1 MSLNAKHSDKDIYFR
16 LLTYVKPHWRIFSA
30 GILGMILFA
39 ATEAAVPAIL
49 KPILDGTFVEKDP
62 VYLVWA
68 PVGLIALFAIRAIAT
83 FISSSSFAAV
93 STRLM
98 YKIRDDMFT
107 RLLHLPSSYF
117 QQNITG
123 NIVSKFTYDVTQIS
137 SAGVEVLT
145 VLVKDT
151 LIVIGLLGY
160 LLWLDWQLSLLT
172 LVMIPSAALVAKYL
186 GRRQK
191 RLSREVQE
199 LFGDITH
206 IVDESVK
213 GERVVKIFNGQE
225 DERKRFDVAANKIRL
240 QQFKLNLSGAIGVP
254 IVELIG
260 ALVLALVIYI
270 GASRTGTDFTVGSF
284 VAFFAAL
291 GLLLSPIKRITR
303 VMHPLQMGLA
313 AANSV
318 FTLIDEENESDH
330 GSKNIPDSD
339 KVSITFSNVCFKY
352 PSSEENA
359 VGPVSFEVHTG
370 QTIALVGSSGSGKSS
385 LISLVPRLN
394 NPSQGHIF
402 INGLDTHD
410 LKLKDLRQLIG
421 IVSQDVVLFNATVA
435 ENIAYGE
442 DLDLNR
448 VKDAAKAAYATDFI
462 NSLPLGYDTILGE
475 NGTRLSGGQRQR
487 IAIARALYADPKI
500 LILDEATSALDTDS
514 ESSIQEALDHAKEG
528 RANIVIAHRLST
540 IRDADVIHVLENGLI
555 VESGSHEELLSR
567 DGRYAELYKKQEAK
581 HQAV

>member
-1 MSLNAKHSDKDIYFR
+1 MNSNAKHTDKEIYFR
-16 LLTYVKPHWRIFSA
+16 LLSYVKPHWRVFAA
-30 GILGMILFA
+30 GIIGMILFA

-49 KPILDGTFVEKDP
+49 KPILDGTFVDKDP

-68 PVGLIALFAIRAIAT
+68 PVGLVALFAIRALAT
-83 FISSSSFAAV
+83 FVSSSSFAAV

-172 LVMIPSAALVAKYL
+172 LIIIPSAALVAKLL

-191 RLSREVQE
+191 KLSREVQG

-206 IVDESVK
+206 VVDESVK

-225 DERKRFDVAANKIRL
+225 DEHQRFDLTANKIRL

-260 ALVLALVIYI
+260 AFVLALVIYI

-291 GLLLSPIKRITR
+291 GLLFSPIKRITR
-303 VMHPLQMGLA
+303 VIHPLQMGLA

-318 FTLIDEENESDH
+318 FQLIDEKNEVDN
-330 GSKNIPDSD
+330 GTQDITDSNV
-339 KVSITFSNVCFKY
+339 VSIAFNEVSFKY
-352 PSSEENA
+352 PGTQRNA
-359 VGPVSFEVHTG
+359 VGPVSFNVKTG

-385 LISLVPRLN
+385 LISLLPRLN
-394 NPSQGHIF
+394 NPSEGNIT
-402 INGLDTHD
+402 INDVDITHTS
-410 LKLKDLRQLIG
+410 LFNLRSLIG
-421 IVSQDVVLFNATVA
+421 IVSQDVVLFNATVS

-442 DLDLNR
+442 VVEENR
-448 VKDAAKAAYATDFI
+448 IKQVAKEAFAHDFI
-462 NSLPLGYDTILGE
+462 NSLPDGYQTILGE

-514 ESSIQEALDHAKEG
+514 EASIQKALDHAKEG

-540 IRDADVIHVLENGLI
+540 IRDADIIFVLENGLI
-555 VESGSHEELLSR
+555 VESGNHDTLLNKQ
-567 DGRYAELYKKQEAK
+567 GRYAELYTKQSK
-581 HQAV
+581 NI

>member
-1 MSLNAKHSDKDIYFR
+1 MNSNAKHTDKEIYFR
-16 LLTYVKPHWRIFSA
+16 LLSYVKPHWRVFAA
-30 GILGMILFA
+30 GIIGMILFA

-49 KPILDGTFVEKDP
+49 KPILDGTFVDKDP

-68 PVGLIALFAIRAIAT
+68 PVGLIALFAIRALAT

-98 YKIRDDMFT
+98 YKIRDDMFS

-172 LVMIPSAALVAKYL
+172 LIIIPSAALVAKLL

-191 RLSREVQE
+191 KLSREVQG

-225 DERKRFDVAANKIRL
+225 DEHQRFDLTANKIRL

-260 ALVLALVIYI
+260 AFVLALVIYI

-291 GLLLSPIKRITR
+291 GLLFSPIKRITK

-318 FTLIDEENESDH
+318 FQLIDEKNEVDN
-330 GSKNIPDSD
+330 GTQDIADSNV
-339 KVSITFSNVCFKY
+339 VSIAFNEVSFKY
-352 PSSEENA
+352 PGTQRNA
-359 VGPVSFEVHTG
+359 VGPVSFNVKTG

-385 LISLVPRLN
+385 LISLLPRLN
-394 NPSQGHIF
+394 NPSEGNIT
-402 INGLDTHD
+402 INDVNITNTSLFN
-410 LKLKDLRQLIG
+410 LRSLIG
-421 IVSQDVVLFNATVA
+421 IVSQDVVLFNATVS

-442 DLDLNR
+442 VAEEDR
-448 VKDAAKAAYATDFI
+448 IKQVAKEAFAHEFI
-462 NSLPLGYDTILGE
+462 NSLPDGYQTILGE

-514 ESSIQEALDHAKEG
+514 EASIQKALDHAKEG

-540 IRDADVIHVLENGLI
+540 IRDADIIYVLENGLI
-555 VESGSHEELLSR
+555 VESGNHDTLLNKQ
-567 DGRYAELYKKQEAK
+567 GRYAELYTKQSK
-581 HQAV
+581 NI

>member
-1 MSLNAKHSDKDIYFR
+1 MSLNAKHSDKEIYLR

-30 GILGMILFA
+30 GIFGMILFA

-49 KPILDGTFVEKDP
+49 KPILDGTFVDKDP

-68 PVGLIALFAIRAIAT
+68 PVGLIALFAIRAMAT

-107 RLLHLPSSYF
+107 RLLHLPSNYF

-172 LVMIPSAALVAKYL
+172 LIIIPSAALVAKYL

-191 RLSREVQE
+191 RLSREVQD

-213 GERVVKIFNGQE
+213 GERVVKIFNGQG
-225 DERKRFDVAANKIRL
+225 DEHKRFDLAANKIRL

-260 ALVLALVIYI
+260 AFVLALVIYL
-270 GASRTGTDFTVGSF
+270 GVSRTGTDFTVGSF

-291 GLLLSPIKRITR
+291 GLLFSPIKRITK

-318 FTLIDEENESDH
+318 FTLIDEKNESDH
-330 GSKNIPDSD
+330 GSADKPESE
-339 KVSITFSNVCFKY
+339 KVSISFNNVCFKY
-352 PSSEENA
+352 PTSERNA
-359 VGPVSFEVHTG
+359 VGPVSFEVNTG

-394 NPSQGHIF
+394 NPSDGTIS
-402 INGLDTHD
+402 INGIDTHD

-421 IVSQDVVLFNATVA
+421 IVSQDVVLFNSTVA
-435 ENIAYGE
+435 ENIAYGD
-442 DLDLNR
+442 DLDLAR
-448 VKDAAKAAYATDFI
+448 VKEVAKAAYATDFI
-462 NSLPLGYDTILGE
+462 KSLPLGYDTILGE

-487 IAIARALYADPKI
+487 IAIARALYANPKI

-555 VESGSHEELLSR
+555 VESGSHKELLSR
-567 DGRYAELYKKQEAK
+567 NGRYAELYKKQATK
-581 HQAV
+581 NQAV

>member
-1 MSLNAKHSDKDIYFR
+1 
-16 LLTYVKPHWRIFSA
+16 
-30 GILGMILFA
+30 MILFA

-172 LVMIPSAALVAKYL
+172 LIIIPSAALVAKYL

-225 DERKRFDVAANKIRL
+225 DEHKRFDLAANKIRL

-260 ALVLALVIYI
+260 AFVLALVIYL

-291 GLLLSPIKRITR
+291 GLLFSPIKRITK

-318 FTLIDEENESDH
+318 FTLIDEKNELDQ
-330 GSKNIPDSD
+330 GSSNKPDAE
-339 KVSITFSNVCFKY
+339 KVSIAFNNVCFKY
-352 PSSEENA
+352 PTSEINA
-359 VGPVSFEVHTG
+359 VGPVSFEVNTG

-394 NPSQGHIF
+394 NPSDGTIS
-402 INGLDTHD
+402 INGIDTHD

-442 DLDLNR
+442 DLDLAR
-448 VKDAAKAAYATDFI
+448 VKEVAKAAYATDFI
-462 NSLPLGYDTILGE
+462 ESLPLGYDTILGE

-487 IAIARALYADPKI
+487 IAIARALY
-500 LILDEATSALDTDS
+500 
-514 ESSIQEALDHAKEG
+514 
-528 RANIVIAHRLST
+528 
-540 IRDADVIHVLENGLI
+540 
-555 VESGSHEELLSR
+555 SR
-567 DGRYAELYKKQEAK
+567 P
-581 HQAV
+581 

>member
-1 MSLNAKHSDKDIYFR
+1 MSLNAKHSDKEIYFR
-16 LLTYVKPHWRIFSA
+16 LLKYVKPYWRIFSA

-49 KPILDGTFVEKDP
+49 KPILDGTFVEQDP

-172 LVMIPSAALVAKYL
+172 LIIIPSAALVAKYL

-225 DERKRFDVAANKIRL
+225 DEHKRFDFAANKIRL

-260 ALVLALVIYI
+260 AFVLALVIYI

-291 GLLLSPIKRITR
+291 GLLFSPIKRITR

-318 FTLIDEENESDH
+318 FTLIDEKNETDQ
-330 GSKNIPDSD
+330 GSAKSPDSE
-339 KVSITFSNVCFKY
+339 KVSIAFNDVCFKY
-352 PSSEENA
+352 PTSETNA
-359 VGPVSFEVHTG
+359 VGPVSFEVNTG

-394 NPSQGHIF
+394 NPTGGSIS
-402 INGLDTHD
+402 INGINTNE
-410 LKLKDLRQLIG
+410 LKLKDLRKLIG
-421 IVSQDVVLFNATVA
+421 IVSQDVILFNATVA

-442 DLDLNR
+442 GLDLAR
-448 VKDAAKAAYATDFI
+448 VKKVAKAAYATDFI
-462 NSLPLGYDTILGE
+462 ESLPLGYDTILGE

-514 ESSIQEALDHAKEG
+514 ESSIQEALNHAKEG

-540 IRDADVIHVLENGLI
+540 IRDADIIHVLENGLI
-555 VESGSHEELLSR
+555 VESGSHPELKEIN
-567 DGRYAELYKKQEAK
+567 GRYKYFLDKQNEK
-581 HQAV
+581 NI

>member
-1 MSLNAKHSDKDIYFR
+1 MSLNAKHSDKEIYFR

-339 KVSITFSNVCFKY
+339 KVSVTFSNVCFKY

>member
-225 DERKRFDVAANKIRL
+225 DEHKRFDVAANKIRL
-240 QQFKLNLSGAIGVP
+240 KQFKLNLSGAIGVP

-330 GSKNIPDSD
+330 GSKNKPDSD
-339 KVSITFSNVCFKY
+339 KISITFSNVCFKY

-394 NPSQGHIF
+394 NPSQGHIV
-402 INGLDTHD
+402 INGLYTHD

-567 DGRYAELYKKQEAK
+567 DGRYAELYKKQETK

>member
-1 MSLNAKHSDKDIYFR
+1 MSLNAKHSDKEIYFR

-49 KPILDGTFVEKDP
+49 KPILDGTFVKKDP

-339 KVSITFSNVCFKY
+339 KVSVTFSNVCFKY

-394 NPSQGHIF
+394 SPSQGHIF

-555 VESGSHEELLSR
+555 VESGSHEELLSTNR
-567 DGRYAELYKKQEAK
+567 RYAELYKKQSKTTTAI
-581 HQAV
+581 

>member
-1 MSLNAKHSDKDIYFR
+1 MSLNAKHSDKEIYFR
-16 LLTYVKPHWRIFSA
+16 LLKYVKPYWRIFSA

-49 KPILDGTFVEKDP
+49 KPILDGTFVEQDP

-172 LVMIPSAALVAKYL
+172 LIIIPSAALVAKYL

-225 DERKRFDVAANKIRL
+225 DERKRFDFAANKIRL

-260 ALVLALVIYI
+260 AFVLALVIYI

-291 GLLLSPIKRITR
+291 GLLFSPIKRITR

-318 FTLIDEENESDH
+318 FTLIDEKNETDQ
-330 GSKNIPDSD
+330 GSAKSPDSE
-339 KVSITFSNVCFKY
+339 KVSIAFNDVCFKY
-352 PSSEENA
+352 PTSETNA
-359 VGPVSFEVHTG
+359 VGPVSFEVNTG

-394 NPSQGHIF
+394 NPTGGSIS
-402 INGLDTHD
+402 INGINTNE
-410 LKLKDLRQLIG
+410 LKLKDLRKLIG
-421 IVSQDVVLFNATVA
+421 IVSQDVILFNATVA

-442 DLDLNR
+442 GLDLAR
-448 VKDAAKAAYATDFI
+448 VKKVAKAAYATDFI
-462 NSLPLGYDTILGE
+462 ESLPLGYDTILGE

-514 ESSIQEALDHAKEG
+514 ESSIQEALNHAKEG

-540 IRDADVIHVLENGLI
+540 IRDADIIHVLENGLI
-555 VESGSHEELLSR
+555 VESGSHPELKEIN
-567 DGRYAELYKKQEAK
+567 GRYKYFLDKQNEK
-581 HQAV
+581 NI

>member
-1 MSLNAKHSDKDIYFR
+1 MSLNAKHSDKEIYFR

-291 GLLLSPIKRITR
+291 GLLFSPIKRITR

-330 GSKNIPDSD
+330 GSKNKPDSD
-339 KVSITFSNVCFKY
+339 KISITFSNVCFKY

-394 NPSQGHIF
+394 NPSQGHIS
-402 INGLDTHD
+402 INGLDTYD

-448 VKDAAKAAYATDFI
+448 VKAAAKAAYATDFI

-555 VESGSHEELLSR
+555 VESGGHEELLSR
-567 DGRYAELYKKQEAK
+567 DGRYAELYKKQETK

>member
-1 MSLNAKHSDKDIYFR
+1 MSLNAKHSDKEIYFR
-16 LLTYVKPHWRIFSA
+16 LLKYVKPHWRIFSA

-145 VLVKDT
+145 VFVKDT

-172 LVMIPSAALVAKYL
+172 LIIIPSAALVAKYL

-225 DERKRFDVAANKIRL
+225 DEHKRFDFAANKIRL

-260 ALVLALVIYI
+260 AFVLALVIYL

-291 GLLLSPIKRITR
+291 GLLFSPIKRITR

-318 FTLIDEENESDH
+318 FTLIDEKNETDQ
-330 GSKNIPDSD
+330 GSAKSPDSE
-339 KVSITFSNVCFKY
+339 KVSIAFNDVCFKY
-352 PSSEENA
+352 PTSETDA
-359 VGPVSFEVHTG
+359 VGPVSFEVNTG
-370 QTIALVGSSGSGKSS
+370 QSIALVGSSGSGKSS

-394 NPSQGHIF
+394 NPTGGSIS
-402 INGLDTHD
+402 INGINTNE

-442 DLDLNR
+442 DLDIAR
-448 VKDAAKAAYATDFI
+448 VKDAAEAAYATEFI
-462 NSLPLGYDTILGE
+462 ESLPLGYDTILGE

-555 VESGSHEELLSR
+555 IESGNHEELLSTN
-567 DGRYAELYKKQEAK
+567 GRYAELYKKQSKTNTAI
-581 HQAV
+581 

>member
-1 MSLNAKHSDKDIYFR
+1 MSLNAKHSDKEIYFR
-16 LLTYVKPHWRIFSA
+16 LLKYVKPYWRIFSA

-49 KPILDGTFVEKDP
+49 KPILDGTFVEQDP

-172 LVMIPSAALVAKYL
+172 LIIIPSAALVAKYL

-225 DERKRFDVAANKIRL
+225 DEHKRFDFAANKIRL

-260 ALVLALVIYI
+260 AFVLALVIYI

-291 GLLLSPIKRITR
+291 GLLFSPIKRITR

-318 FTLIDEENESDH
+318 FTLIDEKNENDQ
-330 GSKNIPDSD
+330 GSAKSPDSE
-339 KVSITFSNVCFKY
+339 KVSIAFNDVCFKY
-352 PSSEENA
+352 PTSETNA
-359 VGPVSFEVHTG
+359 VGPVSFEVNTG

-394 NPSQGHIF
+394 NPTGGSIS
-402 INGLDTHD
+402 INGINTNE
-410 LKLKDLRQLIG
+410 LKLKDLRKLIG
-421 IVSQDVVLFNATVA
+421 IVSQDVILFNATVA

-442 DLDLNR
+442 GLDLAR
-448 VKDAAKAAYATDFI
+448 VKKVAKAAYATDFI
-462 NSLPLGYDTILGE
+462 ESLPLGYDTILGE

-514 ESSIQEALDHAKEG
+514 ESSIQEALNHAKEG

-540 IRDADVIHVLENGLI
+540 IRDADIIHVLENGLI
-555 VESGSHEELLSR
+555 VESGSHPELKEIN
-567 DGRYAELYKKQEAK
+567 GRYKYFLDKQNEK
-581 HQAV
+581 NI

>member
-1 MSLNAKHSDKDIYFR
+1 MSLNAKHSDKEIYFR
-16 LLTYVKPHWRIFSA
+16 LLKYVKPHWRIFSA

-49 KPILDGTFVEKDP
+49 KPILDGTFVEQDP

-83 FISSSSFAAV
+83 FVSSSSFAAV

-172 LVMIPSAALVAKYL
+172 LIIIPSAALVAKYL

-225 DERKRFDVAANKIRL
+225 DEHKRFDFAANKIRL

-260 ALVLALVIYI
+260 AFVLALVIYI

-291 GLLLSPIKRITR
+291 GLLFSPIKRITR

-318 FTLIDEENESDH
+318 FTLIDEKNETDQ
-330 GSKNIPDSD
+330 GSAKSPDSE
-339 KVSITFSNVCFKY
+339 KVSIAFNDVCFKY
-352 PSSEENA
+352 PTSETNA
-359 VGPVSFEVHTG
+359 VGPVSFEVNTG

-394 NPSQGHIF
+394 NPTGGSIS
-402 INGLDTHD
+402 INGINTNE
-410 LKLKDLRQLIG
+410 LKLKDLRKLIG
-421 IVSQDVVLFNATVA
+421 IVSQDVILFNATVA

-442 DLDLNR
+442 GLDLAR
-448 VKDAAKAAYATDFI
+448 VKKVAKAAYATDFI
-462 NSLPLGYDTILGE
+462 ESLPLGYDTILGE

-514 ESSIQEALDHAKEG
+514 ESSIQEALNHAKEG

-540 IRDADVIHVLENGLI
+540 IRDADIIHVLENGLI
-555 VESGSHEELLSR
+555 VESGSHPELKEIN
-567 DGRYAELYKKQEAK
+567 GRYKYFLDKQNEK
-581 HQAV
+581 NI

>member
-1 MSLNAKHSDKDIYFR
+1 MSLNAKHSDKEIYFR
-16 LLTYVKPHWRIFSA
+16 LLTYVKPHWRTFSA

-270 GASRTGTDFTVGSF
+270 GASRSGTDFTVGSF

-339 KVSITFSNVCFKY
+339 KVSVTFSNVCFKY

-394 NPSQGHIF
+394 SPSQGHIF
-402 INGLDTHD
+402 INGLYTHD

-555 VESGSHEELLSR
+555 VESGSHEELLSTN
-567 DGRYAELYKKQEAK
+567 GRYIELYRKQTTK
-581 HQAV
+581 NQVV

>member
-1 MSLNAKHSDKDIYFR
+1 MSLNAKHSDKEIYFR
-16 LLTYVKPHWRIFSA
+16 LLKYVKPYWRIFSA

-49 KPILDGTFVEKDP
+49 KPILDGTFVEQDP

-83 FISSSSFAAV
+83 FVSSSSFAAV

-172 LVMIPSAALVAKYL
+172 LIIIPSAALVAKYL

-225 DERKRFDVAANKIRL
+225 DEHKRFDFAANKIRL

-260 ALVLALVIYI
+260 AFVLALVIYI

-291 GLLLSPIKRITR
+291 GLLFSPIKRITR

-318 FTLIDEENESDH
+318 FTLIDEKNETDQ
-330 GSKNIPDSD
+330 GSAKSPDSE
-339 KVSITFSNVCFKY
+339 KVSIAFNDVCFKY
-352 PSSEENA
+352 PTSETNA
-359 VGPVSFEVHTG
+359 VGPVSFEVNTG

-394 NPSQGHIF
+394 NPTGGSIS
-402 INGLDTHD
+402 INGINTNE
-410 LKLKDLRQLIG
+410 LKLKDLRKLIG
-421 IVSQDVVLFNATVA
+421 IVSQDVILFNATVA

-442 DLDLNR
+442 GLDLAR
-448 VKDAAKAAYATDFI
+448 VKKVAKAAYATDFI
-462 NSLPLGYDTILGE
+462 ESLPLGYDTILGE

-514 ESSIQEALDHAKEG
+514 ESSIQEALNHAKEG

-540 IRDADVIHVLENGLI
+540 IRDADIIHVLENGLI
-555 VESGSHEELLSR
+555 VESGSHPELKEIN
-567 DGRYAELYKKQEAK
+567 GRYKYFLDKQNEK
-581 HQAV
+581 NI

>member
-1 MSLNAKHSDKDIYFR
+1 MSLNAKHSDKEIYFR

-191 RLSREVQE
+191 RFSREVQE

-339 KVSITFSNVCFKY
+339 KVSVTFSNVCFKY

-402 INGLDTHD
+402 INGLYTHD

>member
-1 MSLNAKHSDKDIYFR
+1 MSLNAKHSDKEIYFR
-16 LLTYVKPHWRIFSA
+16 LLKYVKPHWRIFSA

-49 KPILDGTFVEKDP
+49 KPILDGTFVEKDS

-172 LVMIPSAALVAKYL
+172 LIIIPSAALVAKYL

-199 LFGDITH
+199 FFGDITH

-225 DERKRFDVAANKIRL
+225 DEHKRFDFAANKIRL
-240 QQFKLNLSGAIGVP
+240 QQFKLNLSAAIGVP

-260 ALVLALVIYI
+260 AFVLALVIYL

-291 GLLLSPIKRITR
+291 GLLFSPIKRITK

-318 FTLIDEENESDH
+318 FTLIDEKNETDQ
-330 GSKNIPDSD
+330 GSAKSPDSE
-339 KVSITFSNVCFKY
+339 KVSIAFNDVCFKY
-352 PSSEENA
+352 PTSETDA
-359 VGPVSFEVHTG
+359 VGPVSFEVNTG

-394 NPSQGHIF
+394 NPTGGSIS
-402 INGLDTHD
+402 INGINTTE
-410 LKLKDLRQLIG
+410 LKLKDLRRLIG

-442 DLDLNR
+442 DLDIAR
-448 VKDAAKAAYATDFI
+448 AKDAAKAAYATDFI
-462 NSLPLGYDTILGE
+462 ESLPLGYATILGE

-487 IAIARALYADPKI
+487 IAIARALYRDPKI

-514 ESSIQEALDHAKEG
+514 EASIQEALDHAKEG

-555 VESGSHEELLSR
+555 VESGNHEELLSIN
-567 DGRYAELYKKQEAK
+567 GRYTELYKKQAAK

>member
-1 MSLNAKHSDKDIYFR
+1 MSLNAKHSDKEIYFR
-16 LLTYVKPHWRIFSA
+16 LLTYVKPHWRVFSA

-49 KPILDGTFVEKDP
+49 KPILDGTFVEQDP

-83 FISSSSFAAV
+83 FVSSSSFAAV

-172 LVMIPSAALVAKYL
+172 LIIIPSAALVAKYL

-225 DERKRFDVAANKIRL
+225 DEHKRFDFAANKIRL

-260 ALVLALVIYI
+260 AFVLALVIYI

-291 GLLLSPIKRITR
+291 GLLFSPIKRITR

-318 FTLIDEENESDH
+318 FTLIDEKNETDQ
-330 GSKNIPDSD
+330 GSAKSPDSE
-339 KVSITFSNVCFKY
+339 KVSIAFNDVCFKY
-352 PSSEENA
+352 PTSETNA
-359 VGPVSFEVHTG
+359 VGPVSFEVNTG

-394 NPSQGHIF
+394 NPTGGSIS
-402 INGLDTHD
+402 INGINTNE
-410 LKLKDLRQLIG
+410 LKLKDLRKLIG
-421 IVSQDVVLFNATVA
+421 IVSQDVILFNATVA

-442 DLDLNR
+442 GLDLAR
-448 VKDAAKAAYATDFI
+448 VKKVAKAAYATDFI
-462 NSLPLGYDTILGE
+462 ESLPLGYDTILGE

-514 ESSIQEALDHAKEG
+514 ESSIQEALNHAKEG

-540 IRDADVIHVLENGLI
+540 IRDADIIHVLENGLI
-555 VESGSHEELLSR
+555 VESGSHPELKEIN
-567 DGRYAELYKKQEAK
+567 GRYKYFLDKQNEK
-581 HQAV
+581 NI

>member
-1 MSLNAKHSDKDIYFR
+1 MSLNAKHSDKEIYFR
-16 LLTYVKPHWRIFSA
+16 LLKYVKPYWRIFSA

-68 PVGLIALFAIRAIAT
+68 PIGLIALFAIRAIAT
-83 FISSSSFAAV
+83 FISSASFAAV

-107 RLLHLPSSYF
+107 RLLHLPSGYF

-137 SAGVEVLT
+137 SAGVDVLT

-151 LIVIGLLGY
+151 LIVIGLISY

-172 LVMIPSAALVAKYL
+172 LIIIPSAALVAKYL

-191 RLSREVQE
+191 SLSREVQE

-206 IVDESVK
+206 IVDESIK

-225 DERKRFDVAANKIRL
+225 DEHKRFDLAANKIRL

-254 IVELIG
+254 IIELIG

-270 GASRTGTDFTVGSF
+270 GVSRTGTDFTVGSF

-291 GLLLSPIKRITR
+291 GLLFSPVKRITR

-318 FTLIDEENESDH
+318 FKLIDEEIEPDH
-330 GSKNIPDSD
+330 GSTFNTDSKN
-339 KVSITFSNVCFKY
+339 VSIVFKDVCFKY

-359 VGPVSFEVHTG
+359 VGPVSFEFHTG
-370 QTIALVGSSGSGKSS
+370 QTVALVGSSGSGKSS
-385 LISLVPRLN
+385 LISLIPRLN
-394 NPSQGHIF
+394 NPSNGYIS
-402 INGLDTHD
+402 INGINTHD
-410 LKLKDLRQLIG
+410 LKLKGLRQLIG
-421 IVSQDVVLFNATVA
+421 IVSQDVTLFNSTVA

-442 DLDLNR
+442 DLDITR
-448 VKDAAKAAYATDFI
+448 VKEVAKTANATDFI
-462 NSLPLGYDTILGE
+462 ERLPLGYDTILGE

-500 LILDEATSALDTDS
+500 LILDEATSALDTES
-514 ESSIQEALDHAKEG
+514 ESLIQEALNQAKEG

-540 IRDADVIHVLENGLI
+540 IKDADKIYVLENGLI
-555 VESGSHEELLSR
+555 IESGSHSKLTEIN
-567 DGRYAELYKKQEAK
+567 GRYNYLLDKQHDK
-581 HQAV
+581 NI

>member
-1 MSLNAKHSDKDIYFR
+1 MSMNVKHSDKEIYFR
-16 LLTYVKPHWRIFSA
+16 LLTYVKPHWRVFSA

-339 KVSITFSNVCFKY
+339 KVSVTFSNVCFKY

-394 NPSQGHIF
+394 NPSEGHIS

-442 DLDLNR
+442 DLDLNK
-448 VKDAAKAAYATDFI
+448 VKDAARAAYATDFI

-555 VESGSHEELLSR
+555 VESGSHEELLSTN
-567 DGRYAELYKKQEAK
+567 GRYAVLYKKQSKTTTAI
-581 HQAV
+581 

>member
-1 MSLNAKHSDKDIYFR
+1 MSLNAKHSDKEIYFR
-16 LLTYVKPHWRIFSA
+16 LLKYVKPYWRIFSA

-49 KPILDGTFVEKDP
+49 KPILDGTFVEQDP

-83 FISSSSFAAV
+83 FVSSSSFAAV

-172 LVMIPSAALVAKYL
+172 LIIIPSAALVAKYL

-225 DERKRFDVAANKIRL
+225 DERKRFDFAANKIRL

-260 ALVLALVIYI
+260 AFVLALVIYI

-291 GLLLSPIKRITR
+291 GLLFSPIKRITR

-318 FTLIDEENESDH
+318 FTLIDEKNETDQ
-330 GSKNIPDSD
+330 GSAKSPDSE
-339 KVSITFSNVCFKY
+339 KVSIAFNDVCFKY
-352 PSSEENA
+352 PTSETNA
-359 VGPVSFEVHTG
+359 VGPVSFEVNTG

-394 NPSQGHIF
+394 NPTGGSIS
-402 INGLDTHD
+402 INGINTNE
-410 LKLKDLRQLIG
+410 LKLKDLRKLIG
-421 IVSQDVVLFNATVA
+421 IVSQDVILFNATVA

-442 DLDLNR
+442 GLDLAR
-448 VKDAAKAAYATDFI
+448 VKKVAKAAYATDFI
-462 NSLPLGYDTILGE
+462 ESLPLGYDTILGE

-514 ESSIQEALDHAKEG
+514 ESSIQEALNHAKEG

-540 IRDADVIHVLENGLI
+540 IRDADIIHVLENGLI
-555 VESGSHEELLSR
+555 VESGSHPELKEIN
-567 DGRYAELYKKQEAK
+567 GRYKYFLDKQNEK
-581 HQAV
+581 NI